1 MAQTQRRIDEALN
14 DSKNRRKR
22 AHHWSSQL
30 ICPPPVEWERLT
42 GGVPQVDILINNLG
56 IFEPK
61 PFNETADDEWL
72 RFFEVNVMGSVGLSR
87 AVFQEC

>member
-1 MAQTQRRIDEALN
+1 MRPLTT
-14 DSKNRRKR
+14 SKNTRKR
-22 AHHWSSQL
+22 AHYGSSQL

-42 GGVPQVDILINNLG
+42 GGVPQVDILIKNFG

-72 RFFEVNVMGSVGLSR
+72 RFFEVNLMSGVRLSR